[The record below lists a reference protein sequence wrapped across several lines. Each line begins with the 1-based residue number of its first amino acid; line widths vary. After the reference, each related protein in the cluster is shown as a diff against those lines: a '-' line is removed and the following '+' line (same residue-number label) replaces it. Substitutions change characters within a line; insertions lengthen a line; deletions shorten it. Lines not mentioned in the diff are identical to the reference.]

1 MVSPGS
7 NSWDR
12 DAKNETDLVW
22 GVCVGKEG
30 GSGGAFRLGEK
41 CQAQGSWPYNLL
53 GKRIKAGCLQI
64 SAGQARAGEGL

>member
-22 GVCVGKEG
+22 GVCVGKGG
-30 GSGGAFRLGEK
+30 GSGGAF
-41 CQAQGSWPYNLL
+41 
-53 GKRIKAGCLQI
+53 
-64 SAGQARAGEGL
+64 